1 MLNTSFSERANRS
14 QHSFVVNELGKEIVS
29 GIYPSGTLL
38 PGDAE
43 LVEKFDVSRTV
54 LREAMKTLTAKGM
67 IIPKARIGTRI
78 TERSDWN
85 LFDADVLVWHIETG
99 VDVTFLRHLTDM
111 RYAIEPFAARLA
123 AERAGKDEIAVLYK
137 HAEEMSR
144 ANSDES
150 FAQADL
156 KFHLALHAASGNPF
170 MLSVGNLIEAALV
183 TSFKMSSPYGESDR
197 HVATANKHRLI
208 VEAIER
214 KDGEAASAAMEQV
227 IKDGFERI
235 SNKLV

>member
-29 GIYPSGTLL
+29 GLYPSGSLL

-54 LREAMKTLTAKGM
+54 LRESMKTLTAKGM
-67 IIPKARIGTRI
+67 IVPKARIGTRI
-78 TERSDWN
+78 TERSNWN

-99 VDVTFLRHLTDM
+99 VDVAFLKHLTDM
-111 RYAIEPFAARLA
+111 RFAIEPFAARLA
-123 AERAGKDEIAVLYK
+123 SQRASKEEIEILYS
-137 HAEEMSR
+137 HAEKMSK
-144 ANSDES
+144 ADSDES
-150 FAQADL
+150 FAHADL

-183 TSFKMSSPYGESDR
+183 TSFKMSSPYGEPGR

-214 KDGEAASAAMEQV
+214 KDADAASAAMEQV

-235 SNKLV
+235 STKLL

>member
-1 MLNTSFSERANRS
+1 MLNATFSERANRS

-29 GIYPSGTLL
+29 GAYASGTLL
-38 PGDAE
+38 PGDVE
-43 LVEKFDVSRTV
+43 LEQKFDVSRTV

-67 IIPKARIGTRI
+67 IVPKARIGTRI
-78 TERSDWN
+78 TERSNWN
-85 LFDADVLVWHIETG
+85 LFDADVLIWHIETG

-123 AERAGKDEIAVLYK
+123 SQRASKEEISVLYAY
-137 HAEEMSR
+137 AEAMSK
-144 ANSDES
+144 ADSDES
-150 FAQADL
+150 FALADL

-197 HVATANKHRLI
+197 HVATANRHRLI

-214 KDGEAASAAMEQV
+214 KDAEAASAAMEQV
-227 IKDGFERI
+227 IKEGLERI
-235 SNKLV
+235 TTKLR

>member
-1 MLNTSFSERANRS
+1 LLSTSFSERANRS

-29 GIYPSGTLL
+29 GLYPSGSLL

-67 IIPKARIGTRI
+67 IVPKARIGTRI
-78 TERSDWN
+78 TERANWN

-99 VDVTFLRHLTDM
+99 VDVTFLKHLTDM
-111 RYAIEPFAARLA
+111 RFAIEPFAARLA
-123 AERAGKDEIAVLYK
+123 SQRASKDEIEGLYA
-137 HAEEMSR
+137 HAEAMSK
-144 ANSDES
+144 ADSDES
-150 FAQADL
+150 FALADL

-183 TSFKMSSPYGESDR
+183 TSFKMSSPYGETGR

-227 IKDGFERI
+227 ITDGFERI
-235 SNKLV
+235 SNKLL

>member
-1 MLNTSFSERANRS
+1 MLSTSFSERANRS

-29 GIYPSGTLL
+29 GIHPSGALL

-67 IIPKARIGTRI
+67 IVPKARIGTRI
-78 TERSDWN
+78 TERSNWN
-85 LFDADVLVWHIETG
+85 LFDADVLIWHIEAG

-111 RYAIEPFAARLA
+111 RHAIEPFAARLA
-123 AERAGKDEIAVLYK
+123 SQRASREEIETLYG
-137 HAEEMSR
+137 HAEAMS
-144 ANSDES
+144 AATSDES
-150 FAQADL
+150 FALADL

-183 TSFKMSSPYGESDR
+183 TSFKMSSPYGEPGR
-197 HVATANKHRLI
+197 HVATANRHRLI

-214 KDGEAASAAMEQV
+214 KDAEAASAAMENV
-227 IKDGFERI
+227 IKEGLDRI
-235 SNKLV
+235 TNKLG